1 MLGAVPEGVAELGV
15 VLDGNGV
22 DGAAHLERPLLELH
36 HAGVVDASACKEEGW
51 RERRANIKLVA
62 FWEDEDGEAVRVIHM
77 LLQPL
82 HNCRKKV
89 GLNQKFAF

>member
-36 HAGVVDASACKEEGW
+36 HAGVVDASACRKMKVEG
-51 RERRANIKLVA
+51 R
-62 FWEDEDGEAVRVIHM
+62 GESIYS
-77 LLQPL
+77 
-82 HNCRKKV
+82 
-89 GLNQKFAF
+89 

>member
-36 HAGVVDASACKEEGW
+36 HAGVVDASACRKRKVEAEQ
-51 RERRANIKLVA
+51 RRVNSTYS
-62 FWEDEDGEAVRVIHM
+62 
-77 LLQPL
+77 
-82 HNCRKKV
+82 
-89 GLNQKFAF
+89 